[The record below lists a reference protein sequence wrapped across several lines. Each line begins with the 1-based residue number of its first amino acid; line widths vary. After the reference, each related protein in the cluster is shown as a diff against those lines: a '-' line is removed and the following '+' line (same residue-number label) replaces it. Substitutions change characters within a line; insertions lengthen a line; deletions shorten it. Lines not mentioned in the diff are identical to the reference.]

1 MTKFTPLKL
10 AATDVEDLQIL
21 AAATQDAVGLVGDL
35 IFDAKARRFALALN
49 RFRWEINP
57 QARRRDA
64 QRVRSFLAF
73 ESVLRVRSRN
83 IRTASKNAAFVLL
96 TVHFETGAKAHVLSE
111 DRRDDEA
118 GAADP
123 GGVVRLTFAGEGEI
137 SLDVECLDALLV
149 DVSEPWPT
157 RQVPQ
162 HGKTAKGKKSGAS

>member
-10 AATDVEDLQIL
+10 AARDAEDLQIL
-21 AAATQDAVGLVGDL
+21 AAATQDAIGQVGDL
-35 IFDAKARRFALALN
+35 VFDAKARRFAMALN

-57 QARRRDA
+57 KARRRDA
-64 QRVRSFLAF
+64 ERVRSFLAF

-83 IRTASKNAAFVLL
+83 IRTASRNAAFVLL
-96 TVHFETGAKAHVLSE
+96 TVHFEASDKAQMVSQT
-111 DRRDDEA
+111 RSSDEA
-118 GAADP
+118 GRSDP
-123 GGVVRLTFAGEGEI
+123 GGIVRLTFAGEGEI

-162 HGKTAKGKKSGAS
+162 HGKTAKGKRSEGN